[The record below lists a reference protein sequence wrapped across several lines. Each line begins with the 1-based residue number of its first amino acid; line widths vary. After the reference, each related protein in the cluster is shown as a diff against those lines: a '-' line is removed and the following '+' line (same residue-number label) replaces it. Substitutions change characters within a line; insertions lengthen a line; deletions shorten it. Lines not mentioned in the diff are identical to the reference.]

1 MATFSFVCCWWWW
14 ASSAAVFVSRT
25 LRLHRS
31 ARYNTLDC
39 QKAGFQ
45 YTVAARRKLM
55 ALLCSAVDGGIHFAD
70 ETRKPQQKTGGTPPL
85 VRFRLI
91 RAVDARPCLFSW
103 CASVQWPRK
112 SFAAFP
118 SRCCWLILIIL
129 FFSCCTPSPPYIVR
143 SFVPSRLF
151 SKNLK
156 TFKLIVTDVWFGCG
170 STWAWLGLYEMMTVS
185 VWRVYLIP
193 NGFLKKVRRASSS
206 LFSVLV
212 SWFISNP
219 VLRDRKPSGKIP
231 PPLLPYF

>member
-1 MATFSFVCCWWWW
+1 MATFSFVRWWWW

-103 CASVQWPRK
+103 CASCSVAEKILCRFSK
-112 SFAAFP
+112 SMLLAYSYYSF
-118 SRCCWLILIIL
+118 L
-129 FFSCCTPSPPYIVR
+129 FLLHPIPTLHRSFVR
-143 SFVPSRLF
+143 SFSAFLEEFENIQAHRHRRL
-151 SKNLK
+151 
-156 TFKLIVTDVWFGCG
+156 VWLRFD
-170 STWAWLGLYEMMTVS
+170 LGLAGLIRDDDS
-185 VWRVYLIP
+185 VCLACLFDTKRVFKKSAPSIQLLIQCP
-193 NGFLKKVRRASSS
+193 C
-206 LFSVLV
+206 VLV
-212 SWFISNP
+212 H
-219 VLRDRKPSGKIP
+219 L
-231 PPLLPYF
+231 